1 MSEDDVMTDQ
11 ESIDEQKPDDDSA
24 PADGAEP
31 TDEQEPAPDDS
42 VESTDDQEPAPKKKK
57 KLGLKILMIVGIVV
71 VVLAAGGGTAYALL
85 HDTPGFCNF
94 LCHTPMDPYVDSY
107 VSGISIN
114 EAQRGA
120 DVKLSVVAHRDSD
133 QAITCLGCHTTT
145 LPEQINEGIHW
156 VTGDYEVPLEMK
168 VVSAQIEEVIGGDKD
183 GLAFCLRPECH
194 EGISYVKTA
203 DDAADKEQRK
213 VALQQLADATEG
225 EYNPHKSHFGTP
237 GMDCYTCHQTHEQS
251 VLMCTQCHGSAIDL
265 PAGWL
270 SYADWQA
277 QNK

>member
-11 ESIDEQKPDDDSA
+11 ESIDEQKPDDGAA
-24 PADGAEP
+24 PDDAAEP
-31 TDEQEPAPDDS
+31 TDG
-42 VESTDDQEPAPKKKK
+42 QEPAPKKKK
-57 KLGLKILMIVGIVV
+57 KRGLKILMIVGIVV

-94 LCHTPMDPYVDSY
+94 LCHVPMDPYVDSY

-114 EAQRGA
+114 EAQTG
-120 DVKLSVVAHRDSD
+120 DVKLSVVSHRD
-133 QAITCLGCHTTT
+133 QGITCLGCHTTT

-156 VTGDYEVPLEMK
+156 VTGDYEVPLDMK
-168 VVSAQIEEVIGGDKD
+168 VVSTQIEEEIGGDKD

-194 EGISYVKTA
+194 EGISYVKAA
-203 DDAADKEQRK
+203 DEAADKEQRNA
-213 VALQQLADATEG
+213 ALKQLADATEG

-251 VLMCTQCHGSAIDL
+251 VLMCTQCHGTAIELTD
-265 PAGWL
+265 GWL
-270 SYADWQA
+270 SYSDWLA